1 MERTFIPTLLLAD
14 AGLPM
19 IVLTLPGMLVLLV
32 PVVWIEA
39 SLCRKWLGLTTRVA
53 VKSSL
58 AANLASTLLG
68 VPAAWSLAFLFEF
81 LIGGTISA
89 IPSFERWNSP
99 LSRVIETI
107 FASAW
112 LSPDEQSLY
121 WMIPVATIALLIP
134 TFFISV
140 WIEARVMCRM
150 LEVAEEDSIGLSRTW
165 TAVRN
170 ANLVTYGFLAAG
182 SSIWL
187 LISVVKHRW

>member
-19 IVLTLPGMLVLLV
+19 IVLTLPGMLALLV

-39 SLCRKWLGLTTRVA
+39 SLCRKWLGLTTRAA
-53 VKSSL
+53 VKSNL
-58 AANLASTLLG
+58 VANVASTLLG
-68 VPAAWSLAFLFEF
+68 VPAAWFLAFLFEF

-89 IPSFERWNSP
+89 IFSFERWNSP
-99 LSRVIETI
+99 LARVIETI
-107 FASAW
+107 FGPAW
-112 LSPDEQSLY
+112 LSPDEKNLY

-134 TFFISV
+134 TFLISV

-150 LEVAEEDSIGLSRTW
+150 LEVAEEDSSGLSRTW

-170 ANLVTYGFLAAG
+170 ANLVTYGLLASG

-187 LISVVKHRW
+187 LISVVKHRQ

>member
-1 MERTFIPTLLLAD
+1 MEHTFIPTLLLAD

-19 IVLTLPGMLVLLV
+19 IVLTLPGMLALLV

-39 SLCRKWLGLTTRVA
+39 SLCRKWLGLTTRAA
-53 VKSSL
+53 VKSNL
-58 AANLASTLLG
+58 VANLASTLLG
-68 VPAAWSLAFLFEF
+68 VPAAWFLTFLFEF

-99 LSRVIETI
+99 LARVIEVI
-107 FASAW
+107 FGSAW
-112 LSPDEQSLY
+112 LSPDEQNFY

-134 TFFISV
+134 TFLISI

-170 ANLVTYGFLAAG
+170 ANLVTYGLLASG

-187 LISVVKHRW
+187 LISVLKHRQ